1 MTPVQIA
8 ARALQFICSWPPPCN
23 IVALSLLPLQYKSEF
38 PLYCWDTYVAA
49 NNKKIWS
56 VAMERQPCFV
66 FCVVV
71 VVVVVAAAAAVA
83 HPHMPLSTT
92 QSQNVLRSSCEVP
105 DIFVDCHKISILST
119 NIAKSLQHQS
129 TRIFDKCEP
138 SWYMRN
144 DGATNMTKL
153 TGAFRDFSKAPKG

>member
-1 MTPVQIA
+1 
-8 ARALQFICSWPPPCN
+8 
-23 IVALSLLPLQYKSEF
+23 
-38 PLYCWDTYVAA
+38 
-49 NNKKIWS
+49 
-56 VAMERQPCFV
+56 MERQPCFV
-66 FCVVV
+66 FCAVV
-71 VVVVVAAAAAVA
+71 VVVVVAAAAAAAAAAA

-138 SWYMRN
+138 S
-144 DGATNMTKL
+144 
-153 TGAFRDFSKAPKG
+153 